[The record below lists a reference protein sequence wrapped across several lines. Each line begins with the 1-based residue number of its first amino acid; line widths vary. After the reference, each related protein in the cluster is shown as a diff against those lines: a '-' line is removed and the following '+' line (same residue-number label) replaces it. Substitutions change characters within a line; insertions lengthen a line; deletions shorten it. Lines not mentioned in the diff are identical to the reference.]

1 MPRQFIVLTQADVDL
16 RIAESIKAREY
27 ELASYD
33 YELAQHDATI
43 AEIET
48 KKLAWDENIAKYR
61 GLSREQL
68 FKAMV
73 RDGLDQPTIS
83 KIADLNRLEYAKL
96 SKAATQT
103 ELAKSE
109 ASYEHAKQQLPEER
123 RPAAFLAL
131 TAKEEAEKVARTK

>member
-1 MPRQFIVLTQADVDL
+1 
-16 RIAESIKAREY
+16 
-27 ELASYD
+27 
-33 YELAQHDATI
+33 
-43 AEIET
+43 
-48 KKLAWDENIAKYR
+48 
-61 GLSREQL
+61 
-68 FKAMV
+68 MV